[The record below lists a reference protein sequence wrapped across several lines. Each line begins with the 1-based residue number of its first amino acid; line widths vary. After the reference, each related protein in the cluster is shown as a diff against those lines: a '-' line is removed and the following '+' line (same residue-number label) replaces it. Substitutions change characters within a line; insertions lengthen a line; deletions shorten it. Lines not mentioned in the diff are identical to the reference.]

1 MLIDGSICFIDFW
14 LENVIICI
22 IDIYE
27 EIGIYKVMVFVLN
40 KGMVDSVSIKKIFFF
55 FFFGRLILEIKLI

>member
-14 LENVIICI
+14 IENIIICI

-40 KGMVDSVSIKKIFFF
+40 KGMVDFVSVKGKFY
-55 FFFGRLILEIKLI
+55 